1 MNKTRSSNIELLR
14 IVAMFGIVLYHIVVH
29 CVLTQLTNPASL
41 GRTVIDTF
49 NHPLFFKRLLILN
62 TMSTFGTIGNSIFLL
77 ISGFFMANRN
87 GDDINMGSIAG
98 KLLLEVGFASILLVC
113 IPPVLHLLKPDVFIM
128 MDAITRFNST
138 SWFVGYYFVVQLCGA
153 LFLNRFLAS
162 LDYKKYKSFL
172 LILFASISFGWSG
185 GLADGIS
192 NGLRTLL
199 TGVFLYSLGGFI
211 KRFDPFQSLRPYV
224 FFLVGFVVYL
234 LIWISSYNITE
245 TSIERYFRSASQNT
259 FIQNIPGFA
268 NYSIVIIILAVCIF
282 EIFRRI
288 HLPEN
293 RGISFLG
300 KSTFMVYLIHDNSI
314 FYEFW
319 NLQDWITILGQSP
332 LEFILQILKWGGYTF
347 LIGVVAYVFYEILM
361 IGMKKISFL
370 YVRRT

>member
-1 MNKTRSSNIELLR
+1 MNKTRSSTIELLR

-185 GLADGIS
+185 
-192 NGLRTLL
+192 
-199 TGVFLYSLGGFI
+199 
-211 KRFDPFQSLRPYV
+211 
-224 FFLVGFVVYL
+224 
-234 LIWISSYNITE
+234 
-245 TSIERYFRSASQNT
+245 
-259 FIQNIPGFA
+259 
-268 NYSIVIIILAVCIF
+268 
-282 EIFRRI
+282 
-288 HLPEN
+288 
-293 RGISFLG
+293 
-300 KSTFMVYLIHDNSI
+300 
-314 FYEFW
+314 
-319 NLQDWITILGQSP
+319 
-332 LEFILQILKWGGYTF
+332 
-347 LIGVVAYVFYEILM
+347 
-361 IGMKKISFL
+361 
-370 YVRRT
+370 